1 MAQGFVGD
9 SEKCYNRPHNDYQF
23 QTPKSDLTEEQKKKF
38 FTFKLQYLRENHKY
52 LKEHPEIKTL
62 INLLLHTLM
71 RARPEEKDIQEF
83 IADFLTDNF
92 RKIERLL
99 YRPQTK
105 EEEKEEPVHLHT
117 NLLQPCQSIHK
128 IPVPPRDI
136 EDTFFMMANVHEEPF
151 VSFSYE
157 ILNVV

>member
-1 MAQGFVGD
+1 
-9 SEKCYNRPHNDYQF
+9 
-23 QTPKSDLTEEQKKKF
+23 
-38 FTFKLQYLRENHKY
+38 
-52 LKEHPEIKTL
+52 
-62 INLLLHTLM
+62 M

-117 NLLQPCQSIHK
+117 NLVNIKQNC
-128 IPVPPRDI
+128 
-136 EDTFFMMANVHEEPF
+136 
-151 VSFSYE
+151 
-157 ILNVV
+157 